1 MIKDRK
7 KKMLQ
12 KEILQGG
19 FKNVSPSSG
28 SYHIWASLGH
38 LGKSQKKTEATKAYF
53 GFLGGLEQ

>member
-1 MIKDRK
+1 
-7 KKMLQ
+7 MLQ
-12 KEILQGG
+12 IEILKEG

-53 GFLGGLEQ
+53 GFLSELER